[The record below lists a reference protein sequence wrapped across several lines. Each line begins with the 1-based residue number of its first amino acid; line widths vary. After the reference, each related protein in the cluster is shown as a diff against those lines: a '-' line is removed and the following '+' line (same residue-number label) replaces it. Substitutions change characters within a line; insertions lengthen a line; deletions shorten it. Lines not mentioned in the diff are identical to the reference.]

1 MSRWCKVIADR
12 FDYVAGPTQMISGQ
26 KGDILYLPERV
37 LVAGTAANK
46 LERIARPAGYKVD
59 KKGRVV
65 CSRI

>member
-1 MSRWCKVIADR
+1 MSRWCKVISDR
-12 FDYVAGPTQMISGQ
+12 FDYVLGPTQMISGR

-37 LVAGTAANK
+37 VSAGTAAGQ
-46 LERIARPAGYKVD
+46 LERISRPAGYKVD